1 LTFYKKYDIIFI
13 EKIKREVITDMA
25 KEFIA
30 LAKIKFYNEEEE
42 DLPTDNIIITEVES
56 FVDAVARIEAYYAD
70 DLYAIVELTLYDGP
84 FLTTDDTSFNLIKED
99 FTR

>member
-1 LTFYKKYDIIFI
+1 
-13 EKIKREVITDMA
+13 M

-30 LAKIKFYNEEEE
+30 LAKIEFYDEEE
-42 DLPTDNIIITEVES
+42 DLRTENIIITEVES
-56 FVDAVARIEAYYAD
+56 FVDAVTRIEAYYSN
-70 DLYAIVELTLYDGP
+70 DLYTIVELTLYDGP

>member
-1 LTFYKKYDIIFI
+1 
-13 EKIKREVITDMA
+13 MA

-30 LAKIKFYNEEEE
+30 LAKVEFYDEEE
-42 DLPTDNIIITEVES
+42 DLRTDNIIITEVES
-56 FVDAVARIEAYYAD
+56 FADATTRIEAYYSN
-70 DLYAIVELTLYDGP
+70 DLYKIVELTLYDGP

>member
-1 LTFYKKYDIIFI
+1 
-13 EKIKREVITDMA
+13 MA

-30 LAKIKFYNEEEE
+30 LAKIEFYDEEG
-42 DLPTDNIIITEVES
+42 DLHTDRIIITEVES

-84 FLTTDDTSFNLIKED
+84 FLTTDETSFNLIKED

>member
-1 LTFYKKYDIIFI
+1 
-13 EKIKREVITDMA
+13 MA

-30 LAKIKFYNEEEE
+30 LAKIEFYDEAA
-42 DLPTDNIIITEVES
+42 DLHTDNIIITEVES

-70 DLYAIVELTLYDGP
+70 DLNAIVELTLYEGP

>member
-1 LTFYKKYDIIFI
+1 
-13 EKIKREVITDMA
+13 MA

-30 LAKIKFYNEEEE
+30 LAKIEFYDEE
-42 DLPTDNIIITEVES
+42 DDLRTDNIIITEVES
-56 FVDAVARIEAYYAD
+56 FADAVARVEAYYSN
-70 DLYAIVELTLYDGP
+70 DLHAIVELTLYDGP

>member
-1 LTFYKKYDIIFI
+1 
-13 EKIKREVITDMA
+13 MA

-30 LAKIKFYNEEEE
+30 LAKIEFYDEEE
-42 DLPTDNIIITEVES
+42 DLRIENIIITEVES
-56 FVDAVARIEAYYAD
+56 FVDAVTRIEAYYSN
-70 DLYAIVELTLYDGP
+70 DLHTIVELTLYDGP

>member
-1 LTFYKKYDIIFI
+1 
-13 EKIKREVITDMA
+13 MA

-30 LAKIKFYNEEEE
+30 LAKIEFYDEE
-42 DLPTDNIIITEVES
+42 DDLHTDNIIITEVEN
-56 FVDAVARIEAYYAD
+56 FADAVTRIEAYYSN
-70 DLYAIVELTLYDGP
+70 DLHAIIGLTLYDGP